1 MWRKEKTQITNG
13 TDYITANS
21 IDISEPQGNFVGFFL
36 FFSLDFIYL
45 LRERERESWGG
56 RGEERI
62 PSRLLCTEHGAC
74 HGA

>member
-45 LRERERESWGG
+45 LRERE
-56 RGEERI
+56 
-62 PSRLLCTEHGAC
+62 H
-74 HGA
+74 